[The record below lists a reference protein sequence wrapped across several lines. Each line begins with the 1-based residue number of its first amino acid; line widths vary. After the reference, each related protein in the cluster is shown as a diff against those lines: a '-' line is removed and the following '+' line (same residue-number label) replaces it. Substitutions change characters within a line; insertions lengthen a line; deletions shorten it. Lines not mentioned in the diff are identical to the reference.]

1 MQFIQPSKR
10 GLGEELVMVCCVILD
25 ASNHRLVALDPEGS
39 HVGAWGEGALEG
51 WAHAAASPRIATW
64 LVLGMMAHARDPYAR
79 HVSAGTSVISS
90 HVLGLGTAFTGQ
102 QIT

>member
-1 MQFIQPSKR
+1 
-10 GLGEELVMVCCVILD
+10 MVCCVILD
-25 ASNHRLVALDPEGS
+25 AANHCLVTLDPEGS

-90 HVLGLGTAFTGQ
+90 HVLGLGTAFTGE
-102 QIT
+102 QIA